1 MTVKELAVL
10 YALNSLEIVGDEI
23 GPMEDCH
30 VPASTITTYIRKGF
44 RAFGSPYEG
53 VTGPLRGL
61 GPNWRPTKQEV
72 VNILSALRG
81 SVRRDTFKRHRAE
94 NPIVSVIERPGKAN
108 LYRLSRAGVDAL
120 CL

>member
-23 GPMEDCH
+23 GPMEGGH
-30 VPASTITTYIRKGF
+30 VPASTVTTYIRKGF

-61 GPNWRPTKQEV
+61 GPSWRPTKQEV

-81 SVRRDTFKRHRAE
+81 SSRDTFKRRRAE
-94 NPIVSVIERPGKAN
+94 NPMVSVIERPGKAN